1 MNLGLQHAI
10 THTKWDA
17 PAVRSS
23 KSTLE
28 IPFPAFGMA
37 MTAVAPVVL
46 GPAGPAPAAVPAV
59 QLLPW
64 KKEALLETWSV
75 SWVMF

>member
-1 MNLGLQHAI
+1 
-10 THTKWDA
+10 
-17 PAVRSS
+17 
-23 KSTLE
+23 
-28 IPFPAFGMA
+28 MA